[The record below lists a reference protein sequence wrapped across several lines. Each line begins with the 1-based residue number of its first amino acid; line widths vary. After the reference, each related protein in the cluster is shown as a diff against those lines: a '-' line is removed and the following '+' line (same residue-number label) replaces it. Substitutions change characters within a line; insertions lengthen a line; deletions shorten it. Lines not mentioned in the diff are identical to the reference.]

1 MTVAERDA
9 DLMNRWRERQGSLA
23 NAELEDGQV
32 DSGYR
37 RNVVRLTRCISLARI
52 PWRLS
57 ESFRRKQ
64 IYSVTSE
71 VYRTVLCP
79 IGSLL
84 QKSPPTP
91 HESSSSP
98 HNFLMHQSRAVCVQ
112 TVPSYLSMKPLGLVS
127 ISTADTVGVIVANG
141 CMQAGPIPQYSPD
154 LQISPN
160 LIPV

>member
-23 NAELEDGQV
+23 NAELENGQV

-37 RNVVRLTRCISLARI
+37 RNVVRLICGIFLAQI
-52 PWRLS
+52 PRKLS
-57 ESFRRKQ
+57 ASFRRKQ

-84 QKSPPTP
+84 QKS
-91 HESSSSP
+91 S
-98 HNFLMHQSRAVCVQ
+98 
-112 TVPSYLSMKPLGLVS
+112 
-127 ISTADTVGVIVANG
+127 
-141 CMQAGPIPQYSPD
+141 
-154 LQISPN
+154 
-160 LIPV
+160 